1 VPLPTSKGQAPGSAS
16 TLGGWAVAISKVT
29 KHPQLSWGLIKVI
42 QSDDNQTY
50 IANRAGFVPPSQT
63 VAHSDGFLN
72 FAPPFN
78 KAFGDALPNARLVPS
93 EQEGYPAWVQGIGQ
107 ATGQIATDPNT
118 SVDAAI
124 KILHDTVANQV
135 GADKVETLK

>member
-1 VPLPTSKGQAPGSAS
+1 MESA
-16 TLGGWAVAISKVT
+16 
-29 KHPQLSWGLIKVI
+29 
-42 QSDDNQTY
+42 DNQTY

-63 VAHSDGFLN
+63 VAKSDGFLN

-78 KAFGDALPNARLVPS
+78 KAFGDALPNSRLVPS

-118 SVDAAI
+118 SIDAAI

-135 GADKVETLK
+135 GAEKVETLS

>member
-1 VPLPTSKGQAPGSAS
+1 
-16 TLGGWAVAISKVT
+16 
-29 KHPQLSWGLIKVI
+29 
-42 QSDDNQTY
+42 
-50 IANRAGFVPPSQT
+50 VPPSQT
-63 VAHSDGFLN
+63 VAKSDAFLS

-78 KAFGDALPNARLVPS
+78 KAFADALPNSRLVPS
-93 EQEGYPAWVQGIGQ
+93 EQEGYQAWVQGIGQ

-135 GADKVETLK
+135 GPSLVETLNS